1 MKKQDRLR
9 KALLGCELYDKC
21 TTKYG
26 ISEEELESRFN
37 DIINEPQFKER
48 LEQLDIDYN
57 YVTKCTKDEFVRMCG
72 LKDYEVSNCLDDSD
86 KNKIFYDKY
95 KENYYYD
102 IVELDCRKKSDVNL
116 LKTFQV
122 LEEQQKDEFTQYLS
136 LGEGCSEG
144 TDETT
149 VFYVAYNVDKEEIGA
164 VCKTTEFDSYI
175 EINLLTT
182 RAGKTKS
189 DLYKGLGTSII
200 NYIVG
205 NYRSS
210 DFIGI
215 VLTSDPKATGFYTK
229 YGFEKMP
236 QEDLYFYKFD
246 MYKNIDK
253 LDYATHSKFLENAL
267 DFALLFDDEDL
278 VIKLKNKGVV
288 PLQHKRI
295 RYLSSLLGVKYFTN
309 ELNITQEDFERIVK
323 RKKMFIIPYYIDAG
337 FTLSEDDLS
346 DMMVKNMGQR
356 TSDIIKS
363 LVKQNY
369 PFSKDLI
376 QTMGEFSYEKN
387 VSDAFKIAIDL
398 GFNIHP
404 WLEKD
409 VKKKKENLDK
419 IYNLALDNFKPDQ
432 WKRFY

>member
-1 MKKQDRLR
+1 MNKQENLR

-21 TTKYG
+21 TSKYG
-26 ISEEELESRFN
+26 ISEEELESRFD

-57 YVTKCTKDEFVRMCG
+57 YLTKCTKDEFVRLCG
-72 LKDYEVSNCLDDSD
+72 LKDYEASDCLDNSD
-86 KNKIFYDKY
+86 KNKIFYDKF
-95 KENYYYD
+95 KQNYYYD
-102 IVELDCRKKSDVNL
+102 IIELDCSNKNDAKL
-116 LKTFQV
+116 LKKFQI

-144 TDETT
+144 TEETNI
-149 VFYVAYNVDKEEIGA
+149 FYVAFNIEKDEIGA
-164 VCKTTEFDSYI
+164 VCKTTEFDSYV

-189 DLYKGLGTSII
+189 DLYKGLGNSVL

-205 NYRSS
+205 KYRYT
-210 DFIGI
+210 DFVGI
-215 VLTSDPKATGFYTK
+215 ILTSDPKAKGFYEK

-236 QEDLYFYKFD
+236 QEDLYFYKLSKF
-246 MYKNIDK
+246 KNIDK
-253 LDYATHSKFLENAL
+253 LDYSTHTRFLQNAL

-278 VIKLKNKGVV
+278 VLKLKDKGVV
-288 PLQHKRI
+288 PLENKRI
-295 RYLSSLLGVKYFTN
+295 RYLSSLLGVKYFTK
-309 ELNITQEDFERIVK
+309 ELDITQEDFEKIVK

-337 FTLSEDDLS
+337 FTLTEDEIS
-346 DMMVKNMGQR
+346 DMITNNMGQR
-356 TSDIIKS
+356 TSDILKS

-369 PFSKDLI
+369 LFSNDLI
-376 QTMGEFSYEKN
+376 QIMGEFSYEKN
-387 VSDAFKIAIDL
+387 AADAFKIAVDL
-398 GFNIHP
+398 GFKIRP
-404 WLEKD
+404 WLERD

-419 IYNLALDNFKPDQ
+419 IYNLALDNYKPDE